1 MSRFSWRV
9 AYECTRERRDTPF
22 VFDLSQARKTNSRLP
37 WGDSLTDLARQTGLS
52 VTNLSKRFNRA
63 RRSGWKK
70 GKVKQVWVEFT
81 DEEWKRL
88 KAGEEV

>member
-1 MSRFSWRV
+1 MSVRGKGVTRPLFLIV
-9 AYECTRERRDTPF
+9 AGKNE
-22 VFDLSQARKTNSRLP
+22 LP
-37 WGDSLTDLARQTGLS
+37 VAVGDSLTDLARQTGLS
-52 VTNLSKRFNRA
+52 VPNLSQRFNRA

-88 KAGEEV
+88 KAGEEPHES

>member
-1 MSRFSWRV
+1 MNYKGFDKDLKCRGFQYEIGKE
-9 AYECTRERRDTPF
+9 YECENA
-22 VFDLSQARKTNSRLP
+22 VACE
-37 WGDSLTDLARQTGLS
+37 TGLS
-52 VTNLSKRFNRA
+52 VTNLSQRFNRA